1 MKRKTGIIEIAD
13 PNQNCQVTINMFT
26 YYAINEWWP
35 NRKPKQKQKQNQKK
49 LIWLLYGF
57 PVYKFLSA
65 IIQIIK

>member
-1 MKRKTGIIEIAD
+1 
-13 PNQNCQVTINMFT
+13 MFT
-26 YYAINEWWP
+26 YYAIKQMVTQQ
-35 NRKPKQKQKQNQKK
+35 KPKQKQKQNQKK